1 MIYLELFLV
10 AFVATFITE
19 LSGFMDSVKDWL
31 GRWLGRPVRRLRPF
45 DCSLCMTWWTCLAYA
60 VGCGKLSVMTLAYV
74 ALLAMLARPM
84 AELARA
90 FVEVVLSLCRMW
102 SDWIDID

>member
-19 LSGFMDSVKDWL
+19 LSGFMDSVKDWR

-60 VGCGKLSVMTLAYV
+60 FACGKLSVITLAYV
-74 ALLAMLARPM
+74 AGLAMLARPL
-84 AELARA
+84 AELVRA
-90 FVEVVLSLCRMW
+90 VVEVVLSLCRMW